1 MSNIFEKSSM
11 LKLFTKFSLPSVVSA
26 AFLSSYYVIDG
37 IFVGLYL
44 GSDALAAMGII
55 MPFIIMCFALADMI
69 AVGSSVQISIH
80 LGQNKQ
86 QRAKMIFTACVLI
99 IFSLSIFISILS
111 FLSYEFLISLL
122 DTNDNIKTLCKEYV
136 KIFIYF
142 APIIM
147 LSFAMDNYLRICAK
161 TIYSMCVNIII
172 TITNIVLVY
181 IFVSYMKLGIFS
193 AALATCIGFSIG
205 TILCFLPFIFCK
217 LNLKFSYLYM
227 NLKLFKNIVYNGSSE
242 FFNTISFALFVSFAN
257 TVLLNLGGVN
267 SVAIFSIILYID
279 SFIAVILISLCDSMQ
294 AAFSYNLGARN
305 LNRIKEI
312 LRTLFGLSF
321 FISLLSFLGIYFFH
335 QSILNLFL
343 QEGKI
348 EIFEL
353 ANKALILFSFIYLFC
368 WFNISS
374 SSFLTSLNK
383 PTYSLMIALMRNFIL
398 PLIGL
403 YMLPL
408 FFGLDGVFACLFVS
422 NIITMFL
429 AIFLLKKTIKNMI

>member
-44 GSDALAAMGII
+44 GSDALAAMGIV

-80 LGQNKQ
+80 LGQNKK
-86 QRAKMIFTACVLI
+86 QRARMIFTACVLI
-99 IFSLSIFISILS
+99 IFALSIFISILS

-122 DTNDNIKTLCKEYV
+122 DTNDNIKALCKEYV

-161 TIYSMCVNIII
+161 TLYSMCVNIII

-217 LNLKFSYLYM
+217 LNLKFSHLYM
-227 NLKLFKNIVYNGSSE
+227 NFKLFKNIVYNGSSE

-312 LRTLFGLSF
+312 LKTLFGLSF
-321 FISLLSFLGIYFFH
+321 VISLLSFLGIYFFH

-398 PLIGL
+398 PLIWL
-403 YMLPL
+403 YILPL

-422 NIITMFL
+422 NILTMFL
-429 AIFLLKKTIKNMI
+429 AIFLLKKTIKNM